1 MLGLSMTAT
10 PHDALFKTTFSRLEH
25 AEQLLRALLP
35 KALVDRMDFST
46 LRLCPGS
53 FVDEALVDRHT
64 DLLFSVEIAGRRA
77 LIYVLCEHSS
87 YVDPRIGFRLLAYMV
102 RIWEALVK
110 DHPNATKLPAI
121 VPLVI
126 HHSET
131 GWTASTE
138 FEELLD
144 LDAEA
149 LSVVAAYVPRFRF
162 LLDDISAVSDESI
175 HSRAM
180 GAMAR
185 LVLFCL
191 KHARASE
198 TLIERLQLFVDLVNE
213 LRRTRRGAAA
223 LNAVWMYILRVSRH
237 KPSTE
242 VLAQLKS
249 VVGEEVAEDIMNVAE
264 QLIQEGVQRGLEKG
278 LEKGLAKQRT
288 LLLKLLNARVGAP
301 PDDVVARVMS
311 ADEAELDQWT
321 DRALTALT
329 LAEVFDAEHGNVEG
343 A

>member
-1 MLGLSMTAT
+1 
-10 PHDALFKTTFSRLEH
+10 
-25 AEQLLRALLP
+25 
-35 KALVDRMDFST
+35 
-46 LRLCPGS
+46 
-53 FVDEALVDRHT
+53 
-64 DLLFSVEIAGRRA
+64 
-77 LIYVLCEHSS
+77 
-87 YVDPRIGFRLLAYMV
+87 MV

-110 DHPNATKLPAI
+110 DHPNAKKLPAI

-198 TLIERLQLFVDLVNE
+198 TLIERLQLFMDLVNE
-213 LRRTRRGAAA
+213 LRRTRRGLAA
-223 LNAVWMYILRVSRH
+223 LNAVWMYILRVSQH
-237 KPSTE
+237 KPSAE
-242 VLAQLKS
+242 VLAQLKA

-264 QLIQEGVQRGLEKG
+264 QLIQEGVQKG
-278 LEKGLAKQRT
+278 LEKGRAQGRVEGRVEGRAEGRVEKQRP

-311 ADEAELDQWT
+311 ADEADLDRWT

-329 LAEVFDAEHGNVEG
+329 LAEVFGAEHGNAEG